1 MQRSLLQPLREMI
14 KSEHDAELWSTSIIM
29 PNPTTSQEKLTSQD
43 DDDEMKQFEPS
54 SQDEDLVNI
63 ANELED
69 EPRYH
74 LRKRLWSEERV
85 EANFE
90 ESEAELELVNFENT
104 EFIDPEDLQGASLD
118 DAIDVVDGKPI
129 PERVFF
135 NKHSNLD
142 KSPLPSL
149 TKNGKDY
156 LNQINSPL
164 IDFKEK
170 VVATYNKINFTLYY
184 RPLFRA
190 IQALLQRPEVAN
202 NFVHKGIQN
211 KMKDD
216 RGETRIFGE
225 PFEGN
230 WWLETEKNLPSLN
243 RLLSIILYSDATT
256 FDGLG
261 KSSGHPVFVTLV
273 QDTGIKTTFQSLQHD
288 VYHKCFKI
296 MLQPLLEKSEALY
309 FGING
314 QVITFAAR
322 ISFFLADMLEA
333 DDITATYKGARCKM
347 PCHTCMVLQS
357 DLNNM
362 SLKLENVPHRTHEN
376 MKQVINDGQGKE
388 YSVHSVEN
396 SFWKFP
402 NLNIY
407 EACVPDRMYTCRPF
421 KIPSPPITY
430 SIPSQI
436 PIPNPIPSQIPN
448 HPKYL
453 CNISPI
459 GQLSRD
465 VTQTSK
471 KGNFASRKKWA
482 DLVSQVFQKRKF
494 LCRSH
499 NSGRN
504 ILV

>member
-1 MQRSLLQPLREMI
+1 MVRYQCQICKREFSTYCGLKQHANAKHHGKMRSPQLNESPVQQRSLLQPLREMI
-14 KSEHDAELWSTSIIM
+14 RSEHDAELWSTSIIM

-43 DDDEMKQFEPS
+43 DDDEIKQFEPS

-63 ANELED
+63 ADELED

-74 LRKRLWSEERV
+74 LRKRLQSEERV

-90 ESEAELELVNFENT
+90 ESEAESELVNFEDT

-118 DAIDVVDGKPI
+118 DAIDVVDGKPT
-129 PERVFF
+129 PERKVKWPNDAYRDFLELIVEGNISNKIGDKIIKFF

-170 VVATYNKINFTLYY
+170 VVATYNEINFTLYY
-184 RPLFRA
+184 RPLFLA

-211 KMKDD
+211 KIKDD
-216 RGETRIFGE
+216 RGETRIFGK
-225 PFEGN
+225 PFE
-230 WWLETEKNLPSLN
+230 
-243 RLLSIILYSDATT
+243 DATT

-261 KSSGHPVFVTLV
+261 KSSGHPVFLILGNIPNRIRNLPEAKILLGFLPKV
-273 QDTGIKTTFQSLQHD
+273 QNTGIKTTESFRSLQRD

-314 QVITFAAR
+314 QVITFAAL
-322 ISFFLADMLEA
+322 ISFFLADMFEA

-347 PCHTCMVLQS
+347 PCHTCIVLQS

-396 SFWKFP
+396 SFWKF
-402 NLNIY
+402 L
-407 EACVPDRMYTCRPF
+407 
-421 KIPSPPITY
+421 
-430 SIPSQI
+430 
-436 PIPNPIPSQIPN
+436 
-448 HPKYL
+448 
-453 CNISPI
+453 
-459 GQLSRD
+459 
-465 VTQTSK
+465 
-471 KGNFASRKKWA
+471 
-482 DLVSQVFQKRKF
+482 
-494 LCRSH
+494 
-499 NSGRN
+499 
-504 ILV
+504 

>member
-1 MQRSLLQPLREMI
+1 
-14 KSEHDAELWSTSIIM
+14 
-29 PNPTTSQEKLTSQD
+29 
-43 DDDEMKQFEPS
+43 QFEPS

-74 LRKRLWSEERV
+74 LRKRLRSEERV

-90 ESEAELELVNFENT
+90 ESEAESELVNFEDT

-118 DAIDVVDGKPI
+118 DAIDVVDGKPT
-129 PERVFF
+129 PERVVKWPNDAYRDFLELIVEGNISNKIGDKIIKFF

-142 KSPLPSL
+142 KSPLPSS

-170 VVATYNKINFTLYY
+170 VVATYNEINFTLYY

-225 PFEGN
+225 PFE
-230 WWLETEKNLPSLN
+230 
-243 RLLSIILYSDATT
+243 
-256 FDGLG
+256 
-261 KSSGHPVFVTLV
+261 
-273 QDTGIKTTFQSLQHD
+273 DTGIKTTESFRSLQRD

-407 EACVPDRMYTCRPF
+407 EACVPDRMHHIDLGLFKYQLEFTQDILKAVGGTELQKKFDDQLRQISRFLGLKLLHKLGHLNVLTASDYRNIMKIALFALDEIFEGNEITC
-421 KIPSPPITY
+421 KE
-430 SIPSQI
+430 
-436 PIPNPIPSQIPN
+436 
-448 HPKYL
+448 L
-453 CNISPI
+453 CE
-459 GQLSRD
+459 LYAKF
-465 VTQTSK
+465 SK
-471 KGNFASRKKWA
+471 MYIMSRKEMYTEE
-482 DLVSQVFQKRKF
+482 DLKIFE
-494 LCRSH
+494 
-499 NSGRN
+499 
-504 ILV
+504 

>member
-1 MQRSLLQPLREMI
+1 MVRYQCQICKREFSTYGGLKQHANAKHHGKMRSSQLNESPVKQRSLLQPLREMI

-104 EFIDPEDLQGASLD
+104 EFIDPEDLQ
-118 DAIDVVDGKPI
+118 
-129 PERVFF
+129 
-135 NKHSNLD
+135 
-142 KSPLPSL
+142 
-149 TKNGKDY
+149 
-156 LNQINSPL
+156 
-164 IDFKEK
+164 DFKEK
-170 VVATYNKINFTLYY
+170 VVKTYNKINFTLYY

-261 KSSGHPVFVTLV
+261 KSSGHPVFVTLGNIPNRVQNLPEAKILLGFLPKV

-333 DDITATYKGARCKM
+333 DDITATYKGAQCKM

-402 NLNIY
+402 
-407 EACVPDRMYTCRPF
+407 
-421 KIPSPPITY
+421 
-430 SIPSQI
+430 
-436 PIPNPIPSQIPN
+436 
-448 HPKYL
+448 
-453 CNISPI
+453 
-459 GQLSRD
+459 
-465 VTQTSK
+465 
-471 KGNFASRKKWA
+471 
-482 DLVSQVFQKRKF
+482 
-494 LCRSH
+494 
-499 NSGRN
+499 
-504 ILV
+504 